1 MASSG
6 QHRMQIPTF
15 DPDRHDISAKAWL
28 NLVDLG
34 QQAAGKKQDGTD
46 VWTDEITASHSILLL
61 RGKAASWISNL
72 IEEKDDSLKK
82 WSDLKKKFRGRFCE
96 KHSLSQKTKLISD
109 LNQSPQESCQDFYD
123 RVRCQLHVLYD
134 EEWEDV
140 SGGGA
145 AADALARSKSIK
157 MHHKVLFASGLRSD
171 IKQDVIM
178 QDMKSLDDLKAVA
191 MRVEAS
197 VKETNKAQR
206 PKVVDVNVVEAP
218 AAPQEAAFGDE
229 EDVEVDAV
237 QRFQGQRRGFGN
249 GGRGGGRG
257 GQNRGAAG
265 RFLGKCNYCQKVG
278 HKFLQCYSRMN
289 DEKQGIFKGRQQQ
302 QQQQQFKASA
312 VDAQIAANSMDMSEL
327 LNQYAA

>member
-1 MASSG
+1 MAGSG

-15 DPDRHDISAKAWL
+15 DPDREDISAKAWL

-34 QQAAGKKQDGTD
+34 QQAAGKTAAGAD
-46 VWTDEITASHSILLL
+46 VWSDEITASHAILLL

-109 LNQSPQESCQDFYD
+109 LNQSPHESCQDFYD
-123 RVRCQLHVLYD
+123 RCRCQLHVLYD
-134 EEWEDV
+134 EEWDDV
-140 SGGGA
+140 AGPGA
-145 AADALARSKSIK
+145 AADAEARSKSIK
-157 MHHKVLFASGLRSD
+157 MHHKVLFASGLRPD

-197 VKETNKAQR
+197 VKETNKAQK
-206 PKVVDVNVVEAP
+206 PKVADVNLVEV
-218 AAPQEAAFGDE
+218 PQESLDQNFGRDAE
-229 EDVEVDAV
+229 EDVEVDAI
-237 QRFQGQRRGFGN
+237 QRFQGQRRFGN
-249 GGRGGGRG
+249 GGRGGRG
-257 GQNRGAAG
+257 GQSRNNAPG
-265 RFLGKCNYCQKVG
+265 RFNGKCNYCQKQG
-278 HKFLQCYSRMN
+278 HKIVQCFSRIN
-289 DEKQGIFKGRQQQ
+289 DEKQGIFRGKQQEQ
-302 QQQQQFKASA
+302 NREASA
-312 VDAQIAANSMDMSEL
+312 VDAQIAANSMDFSEL